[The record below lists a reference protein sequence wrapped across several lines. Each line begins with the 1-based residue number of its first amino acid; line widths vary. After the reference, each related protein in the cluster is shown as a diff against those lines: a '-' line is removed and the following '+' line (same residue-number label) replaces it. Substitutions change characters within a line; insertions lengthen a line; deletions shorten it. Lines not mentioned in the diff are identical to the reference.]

1 METYPTTL
9 PTSQPTLLCSNEDVY
24 YFQET
29 EMCQFLET
37 RNTAIT
43 TMFDKSMMC
52 CSSNR
57 SDCCVVKTKEIII
70 GYGCFVLFVI
80 FCIYMHL
87 RQDCRKVIPDTNS
100 PIKKDMNNCKV
111 LPV

>member
-1 METYPTTL
+1 
-9 PTSQPTLLCSNEDVY
+9 
-24 YFQET
+24 
-29 EMCQFLET
+29 MCHFIET
-37 RNTAIT
+37 RNTDIT

-57 SDCCVVKTKEIII
+57 SDCCLVKTKEIFI
-70 GYGCFVLFVI
+70 GFGCFGLFVI

-87 RQDCRKVIPDTNS
+87 RQHCMKVVPDTQP
-100 PIKKDMNNCKV
+100 PIKKNINNLKI